1 MTTMNEQIKV
11 LVVEDHPVAQRMAL
25 LILKSLACEVD
36 VATNGKEALELVEKK
51 CYDLI
56 FMDIGLPDIDGMLV
70 TANIRSKGDKL
81 VQIPVIG
88 LTAHASAQMRLD
100 GINAGMNDFL
110 VKPLTKETCL
120 ETIKK
125 FVVRANVCDLG

>member
-1 MTTMNEQIKV
+1 MITMNEQIKV

-25 LILKSLACEVD
+25 LILKGLACEVD
-36 VATNGKEALELVEKK
+36 IANTGKEALELVEKK
-51 CYDLI
+51 HYDLI
-56 FMDIGLPDIDGMLV
+56 FMDIGLPDSDGMV
-70 TANIRSKGDKL
+70 ITADIRSKEDKL
-81 VQIPVIG
+81 APIPVIG
-88 LTAHASAQMRLD
+88 LTAHASPQTRLE
-100 GINAGMNDFL
+100 GINSGMNDFL